1 MQRVNETA
9 RLAGCLIF
17 YVPRNGLEWLAM
29 EGRARHVGGARSMA
43 VFLLR
48 YLREVMRPARAAIKT
63 LLFAV
68 LAGVRQRVPV

>member
-1 MQRVNETA
+1 MV
-9 RLAGCLIF
+9 
-17 YVPRNGLEWLAM
+17 LAM

-48 YLREVMRPARAAIKT
+48 YLREVVRPARAAIKT

-68 LAGVRQRVPV
+68 LAGVRQRVPA